1 MGRPETEIQ
10 PDKLASATADWRAGV
25 LSLNAIAIRYEIPF
39 YVLKRRLKGIPQD
52 GTATTRAMVSAKIAG
67 VSNPEIDAAVAKTVG
82 VGVAIA
88 LDAMVTADQI
98 FRNVLKIVSDKTEAK
113 DAVYQPKDLKDLVS
127 AAKDA
132 MEGVRRVRE
141 LDGPKDT
148 GALEGLLS
156 NLKSLESNSF

>member
-1 MGRPETEIQ
+1 MGRPETEI
-10 PDKLASATADWRAGV
+10 PPEKLASATADWRAGV
-25 LSLNAIAIRYEIPF
+25 LSLSAIAIRYGIPF
-39 YVLKRRLKGIPQD
+39 YVLKRRLKGITQD

-67 VSNPEIDAAVAKTVG
+67 VPNPEIDAAVAGTVG

-98 FRNVLKIVSDKTEAK
+98 FRNILKIVSDKT
-113 DAVYQPKDLKDLVS
+113 AVKGVLYQPKDLKDLVS

-141 LDGPKDT
+141 LDGPTEKEIQKIEIEFIR
-148 GALEGLLS
+148 ARPE
-156 NLKSLESNSF
+156 